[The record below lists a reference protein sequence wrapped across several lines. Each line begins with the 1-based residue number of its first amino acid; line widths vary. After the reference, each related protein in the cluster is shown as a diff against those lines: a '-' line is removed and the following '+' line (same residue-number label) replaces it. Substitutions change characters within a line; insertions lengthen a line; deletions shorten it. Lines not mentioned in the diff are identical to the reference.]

1 MCTLASVCTLTLS
14 TVASAQPQNAGRIEV
29 SGGIRWMGP
38 IDFAEVPANETT
50 NGGGTSALFRSQMAL
65 EGSVGGTAT
74 LGVRLSRLLLAEVA
88 AAYNPTDLTTRITSD
103 LEAPNATVDSPL
115 TQFLVEGGI
124 VAQVPMRRATSVRPF
139 LTAGIGY
146 LRQLNDGRTLVD
158 TGSDYY
164 VGGGLYYVTV
174 GDASTEAQGDRTAGR
189 CSRNDPQRRCRT
201 GRFRTR
207 RAHCHRDGVRAVLM
221 KFLPRKVLT
230 TRRVLITRR
239 F

>member
-1 MCTLASVCTLTLS
+1 MIGLPNGALAVVCTLASVCTLTLS

-74 LGVRLSRLLLAEVA
+74 LGVRLSRRFL
-88 AAYNPTDLTTRITSD
+88 PKWQRRITRLTSPRASRRY

-164 VGGGLYYVTV
+164 VGGGLYYVRLATCPRKLK
-174 GDASTEAQGDRTAGR
+174 A
-189 CSRNDPQRRCRT
+189 T
-201 GRFRTR
+201 GL
-207 RAHCHRDGVRAVLM
+207 RADVRATISAAASHRTIPDMSRPLS
-221 KFLPRKVLT
+221 P
-230 TRRVLITRR
+230 
-239 F
+239 